1 MSKDTKKIE
10 IFIMGKQYLVPGEL
24 TILEAMEY
32 AGYQLKRGCGCRAGF
47 CGACATVYRIAGSYQ
62 LQVGLACQTKVEP
75 GMYLAQ
81 IPFFPGRKAVF
92 DLEKIKPTLAEFA
105 VLYPEIFRCLGC
117 GSCTKVC
124 PQDLDVMQ
132 YIAHLQRGEW
142 KEAAD
147 LSFDCVMCGLCA
159 SRCPVNI
166 VQYNAGLAAR
176 RIYGRHVAP
185 PDPLL
190 AERVRE
196 IEAGNYDRDME
207 ELMKASPERLA
218 ELYNQRDIE

>member
-105 VLYPEIFRCLGC
+105 VSGDLPLPGVRLLHQGL
-117 GSCTKVC
+117 

-132 YIAHLQRGEW
+132 YIAHLQQGEW

-159 SRCPVNI
+159 SRCQSISCNI
-166 VQYNAGLAAR
+166 MQGWRRGGLAPHSR
-176 RIYGRHVAP
+176 S
-185 PDPLL
+185 LL
-190 AERVRE
+190 AERVRKRSRRA
-196 IEAGNYDRDME
+196 IMAGTW
-207 ELMKASPERLA
+207 KS
-218 ELYNQRDIE
+218 